1 MVPFDDMSEYR
12 VTVIR
17 KTRYVVLADSAE
29 MAELR
34 VREDAAGLDVIDWD
48 IEVLVE
54 PLTLTP
60 IAVPDEVDVADEDDA
75 TPLDATGADTRHRA
89 RLGPR
94 EGRLTARH
102 RLAGPPAPCPPR

>member
-1 MVPFDDMSEYR
+1 MVAFDGMSEYR

-34 VREDAAGLDVIDWD
+34 VREDKAGLEVIDGD

-60 IAVPDEVDVADEDDA
+60 IAVPDEVEVAAEADA
-75 TPLDATGADTRHRA
+75 TPRDATGADTV
-89 RLGPR
+89 
-94 EGRLTARH
+94 TD
-102 RLAGPPAPCPPR
+102 